1 MALRRFAQANNAST
15 ASPNRSGASSNASP
29 VSVTPGLPV
38 TPKPRGRVSIG
49 IHQSP
54 ASTPSLS
61 SSIPF
66 DWEAA
71 RSRRPP
77 PYASPSQNRSR
88 GGRNSGS
95 NSSSLNGTPAR
106 KAVVKKKSIV
116 EKVTSI
122 PSQIAF
128 EISQF
133 PNNVPLPTPRTSAC
147 VIGGFLHFLHLC
159 VRVSQAR
166 SAQSSDL
173 EWNEMLRETEG
184 RSWFDWTMPMTL
196 FLIAASVTNA
206 VYTFTRIKL
215 YRLYRRVEPVSSPN
229 AKFVD
234 SDDLDFD
241 KLEPPSLAM
250 RFRAGAWNALIAF
263 WRFLLGLKPSTKLP
277 SSTRKSTRVQQL
289 QIWTPGDLE
298 MMLFN
303 IYSPVHALLW
313 MATNSSNWIIM
324 LLIMGTVGL
333 QLNTMMLSYKTLI
346 KDKDILHAEVM
357 NEYNE
362 GFVYPRI
369 NPIRKDVAIM
379 THQSEVVNVWED

>member
-1 MALRRFAQANNAST
+1 MALRRLAQTNNASS
-15 ASPNRSGASSNASP
+15 ASPSRSSSSNASP
-29 VSVTPGLPV
+29 ASNVLPV
-38 TPKPRGRVSIG
+38 TPRPRGRASIG

-61 SSIPF
+61 SSVPF

-77 PYASPSQNRSR
+77 PYATPVQNRSR
-88 GGRNSGS
+88 GSRSSGAGS
-95 NSSSLNGTPAR
+95 NSATPAR
-106 KAVVKKKSIV
+106 KAFIKKKSFM

-122 PSQIAF
+122 PSTIAF
-128 EISQF
+128 EMSQF
-133 PNNVPLPTPRTSAC
+133 PNNIPLPSPRTSAC

-166 SAQSSDL
+166 SVQTNDL
-173 EWNEMLRETEG
+173 EWNEILRESSG
-184 RSWFDWTMPMTL
+184 RSWFDWTVPMSL
-196 FLIAASVTNA
+196 FLFAASIVNA
-206 VYTFTRIKL
+206 IYAFTRIKL
-215 YRLYRRVEPVSSPN
+215 YRLYRKDDPVSSPN

-241 KLEPPSLAM
+241 KLEPPSLM
-250 RFRAGAWNALIAF
+250 VRFRTGSWRAFISF
-263 WRFLLGLKPSTKLP
+263 WRFLLGLKPAKTMP
-277 SSTRKSTRVQQL
+277 PTRNTTRVQQL
-289 QIWTPGDLE
+289 EIWTPGDLE

-303 IYSPVHALLW
+303 IYSPVHSLLW
-313 MATNSSNWIIM
+313 IATNSSNWIIM
-324 LLIMGTVGL
+324 LLIMGGVGA
-333 QLNTMMLSYKTLI
+333 QLNATMLSYRTLL

-369 NPIRKDVAIM
+369 NPIRRDVAVM
-379 THQSEVVNVWED
+379 THQSEVVSVWDD

>member
-15 ASPNRSGASSNASP
+15 SSPSRSGSSSNASP
-29 VSVTPGLPV
+29 ASVTNGLPV
-38 TPKPRGRVSIG
+38 TPKLRGRVSIG

-71 RSRRPP
+71 KSRRPP
-77 PYASPSQNRSR
+77 PYATPLQSRSR
-88 GGRNSGS
+88 GSRNLGS
-95 NSSSLNGTPAR
+95 NSSLNGTPAR
-106 KAVVKKKSIV
+106 KAVIKKKGIV
-116 EKVTSI
+116 ERVTSI

-133 PNNVPLPTPRTSAC
+133 PNNIPLPTPRTSAC
-147 VIGGFLHFLHLC
+147 VIGGILHFLHLC

-166 SAQSSDL
+166 SAQSNDL

-196 FLIAASVTNA
+196 FLLAASLTNA
-206 VYTFTRIKL
+206 VYTFTRIRL
-215 YRLYRRVEPVSSPN
+215 YRLHRRIEPVSSPN

-234 SDDLDFD
+234 SDDVDFD
-241 KLEPPSLAM
+241 NLDPPSLAV
-250 RFRAGAWNALIAF
+250 RFRAGAWNAFIAF

-289 QIWTPGDLE
+289 EIWTPGDLE

-313 MATNSSNWIIM
+313 IATNSSNWIIM
-324 LLIMGTVGL
+324 LFIMGTVGV
-333 QLNTMMLSYKTLI
+333 QLNAMMLSYKTLV
-346 KDKDILHAEVM
+346 KDKEILHAEVM
-357 NEYNE
+357 SEYNE

>member
-1 MALRRFAQANNAST
+1 MALRRFAQANNHST
-15 ASPNRSGASSNASP
+15 ASASRSSGSSNASP
-29 VSVTPGLPV
+29 APAPNGLPV
-38 TPKPRGRVSIG
+38 TPKPRGRISIG

-54 ASTPSLS
+54 ASTPSIS

-77 PYASPSQNRSR
+77 PYATPLQNRSR
-88 GGRNSGS
+88 GGRNGAS
-95 NSSSLNGTPAR
+95 NSSSLSGTPAR
-106 KAVVKKKSIV
+106 KAVIKKKSLV
-116 EKVTSI
+116 ERVTSI
-122 PSQIAF
+122 PSRIAF

-133 PNNVPLPTPRTSAC
+133 PNNIPLPSPRTSAYA
-147 VIGGFLHFLHLC
+147 IGGSLHFLHIC

-166 SAQSSDL
+166 SAQSNDL
-173 EWNEMLRETEG
+173 EWNEMLRESEG

-196 FLIAASVTNA
+196 FLIGTSIANA
-206 VYTFTRIKL
+206 VYAFTRIKI
-215 YRLYRRVEPVSSPN
+215 YRLHRRVEPVSSPN

-241 KLEPPSLAM
+241 SLEPPSLAV
-250 RFRAGAWNALIAF
+250 RFRAGLWNAFIAF
-263 WRFLLGLKPSTKLP
+263 WRFLLGLRPSTKVP
-277 SSTRKSTRVQQL
+277 SSARKSTRVQQL
-289 QIWTPGDLE
+289 EIWTPGDLE
-298 MMLFN
+298 LMLFN

-324 LLIMGTVGL
+324 LLIMGLVGV
-333 QLNTMMLSYKTLI
+333 QLHVMMLSYKTLV

-357 NEYNE
+357 SEYNE

-379 THQSEVVNVWED
+379 THQSEVVNVWDD